1 MIKNLNNLAD
11 RLKGIQVNG
20 KDVTAEE
27 LKTLIT
33 SETEVEISVSKINM
47 LTDTELDTVK
57 TTVANGSNNSGFVE
71 GMKSGTEQLVKA
83 IRNVKGLEFE
93 GKIKYDALGKI
104 DYNLTAS
111 HIAEHYDAKVLSDA
125 KIEPEKRIKELETT
139 IQNVQKTYDTEKGI
153 WEGKSKEFDGKIK
166 SLNQDFFLQTN
177 LPQVE
182 GLNKKQLA
190 TLIKTEGYN
199 VEFDENGIAHPVQ
212 FGKRIVDKMEK
223 PVPFDTFA
231 LNYIEQNGWGTKPVG
246 KGGSDQ
252 VPDSPQSFKT
262 KNEMFAYL
270 EKNKIDIESTKGQN
284 IIKNSG
290 LE

>member
-11 RLKGIQVNG
+11 RLKGVQVNG
-20 KDVTAEE
+20 KDLTAEE
-27 LKTLIT
+27 LKTFIS
-33 SETEVEISVSKINM
+33 SEEEIEISVPKVNV
-47 LTDTELDTVK
+47 LTDTELETVK
-57 TTVANGSNNSGFVE
+57 TTVASGGKDSGFVE

-93 GKIKYDALGKI
+93 GKIKYDATGKI

-125 KIEPEKRIKELETT
+125 KIEPEKRIKELEVSL
-139 IQNVQKTYDTEKGI
+139 QKVQKTYDEEKTG
-153 WEGKSKEFDGKIK
+153 WENKSKEFDGKIK

-190 TLIKTEGYN
+190 VLIKTDGYS
-199 VEFDENGIAHPVQ
+199 VEFDENGIAYPVQ
-212 FGKRIVDKMEK
+212 FGKKLVDKMEK

-231 LNYIEQNGWGTKPVG
+231 LNYVEQNGWGTKPVG
-246 KGGSDQ
+246 KAGGDQ
-252 VPDSPQSFKT
+252 NPDSPGKFKT
-262 KNEMFAYL
+262 KMKCL
-270 EKNKIDIESTKGQN
+270 PIWKKIKLTLNPQKDKI
-284 IIKNSG
+284 
-290 LE
+290 L

>member
-1 MIKNLNNLAD
+1 MIKNLNNLAE
-11 RLKGIQVNG
+11 RLKGVQING
-20 KDVTAEE
+20 KDVTAED
-27 LKTLIT
+27 LKTFIA
-33 SETEVEISVSKINM
+33 SDEEVELSVSKVNV
-47 LTDTELDTVK
+47 LTDSELETVK
-57 TTVANGSNNSGFVE
+57 TTVASGGKDSGFVE

-93 GKIKYDALGKI
+93 GKIKYDASGKI
-104 DYNLTAS
+104 DYNSTAS

-125 KIEPEKRIKELETT
+125 KIEPEKKIKELEGSL
-139 IQNVQKTYDTEKGI
+139 QKVQRTYDEEKAG
-153 WEGKSKEFDGKIK
+153 WENKSKEFDNKIK

-190 TLIKTEGYN
+190 ILIKTDGYN

-212 FGKRIVDKMEK
+212 FGKRIVDNMEK
-223 PVPFDTFA
+223 PVPFETFA
-231 LNYIEQNGWGTKPVG
+231 LNYVEKNGWGTKPVG
-246 KGGSDQ
+246 KAGDDQ
-252 VPDSPQSFKT
+252 KHDNPGKFKT
-262 KNEMFAYL
+262 KNEMFAYM
-270 EKNKIDIESTKGQN
+270 EKNKIDIESTKGQE

>member
-20 KDVTAEE
+20 KDLTAEE

-33 SETEVEISVSKINM
+33 SEEEIEINVPKVNV
-47 LTDTELDTVK
+47 LTDTELESVK
-57 TTVANGSNNSGFVE
+57 TTVASGNKDSGFVE

-93 GKIKYDALGKI
+93 GKIKYDATGKI
-104 DYNLTAS
+104 DYNSTAS
-111 HIAEHYDAKVLSDA
+111 HIAEHYDAKVLADA
-125 KIEPEKRIKELETT
+125 KIEPEKRIKELETSL
-139 IQNVQKTYDTEKGI
+139 QNVQKTYDEEKTG
-153 WEGKSKEFDGKIK
+153 WENKSKEFDGKIK

-190 TLIKTEGYN
+190 VLIKTDGYS
-199 VEFDENGIAHPVQ
+199 VEFDENGTAYPVQ

-223 PVPFDTFA
+223 PVPFETFA
-231 LNYIEQNGWGTKPVG
+231 LNYVEQNGWGTKPVG

-252 VPDSPQSFKT
+252 VPDSPGKFKT
-262 KNEMFAYL
+262 KNEMFAYM
-270 EKNKIDIESTKGQN
+270 EKNKIDIESTKGQD